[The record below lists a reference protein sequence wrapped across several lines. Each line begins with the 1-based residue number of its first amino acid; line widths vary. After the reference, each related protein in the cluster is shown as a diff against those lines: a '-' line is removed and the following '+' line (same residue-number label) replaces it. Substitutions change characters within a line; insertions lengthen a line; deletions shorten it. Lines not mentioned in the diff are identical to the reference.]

1 MSAKPLWSAVA
12 ALALTAGCTV
22 GPDYHAPELTVPAT
36 YAGPQPAG
44 ATVDPARWWMVFGD
58 AELDRLVTTALAD
71 NPDIALAASRVRQA
85 RIAEITARARG
96 LPTVTADANVSH
108 IEFSK
113 NGGFATIARSFS
125 QGGGGAP
132 GSGGDAANGGDTGDG
147 TPPPTRGVTTPGSG
161 ITTFAAGFDAS
172 WELDVFGGARRG
184 RQAAAARAD
193 AAVWSARDA
202 AVMLAG
208 EVAQAYF
215 AYRLD
220 GQQAAV
226 IRDEIAARERM
237 VAIVAHRADVGLV
250 PRIDAV
256 DEADA
261 LVDARARLEP
271 VIADLD
277 LRRHALA
284 ILIGQ
289 PPAAL
294 DAELGGTLPALTPV
308 PVIPAGLPSDLLR
321 RRPDIRSAERTL
333 AASTADI
340 GVAVADLYPR
350 FSLTGALQLLSSS
363 LSNLISTDS
372 LQTTATGAFAFPLL
386 DFGKRRS
393 AVESRREDR
402 EQDYLRYQATVLG
415 ALRDVEDALSQLA
428 AERRRN
434 AALVDG
440 VGQEERQVRALDA
453 RFRTGFVAEDA
464 VLAERA
470 QLLTA
475 RERLAASDAQLRQA
489 TVALFKAVGG
499 GWDEGTASPVA
510 ARPDRDEAQSGARTG
525 SAPETGPAEG
535 AAGSSGRP
543 ASAGSPPSAT

>member
-1 MSAKPLWSAVA
+1 MIRKSLWPAVA

-22 GPDYHAPELTVPAT
+22 GPDYHAPETMVPPAFT
-36 YAGPQPAG
+36 GPQPAG
-44 ATVDPARWWMVFGD
+44 SSVDPVRWWTVFGD

-71 NPDIALAASRVRQA
+71 NPDIAIAASRVRQA
-85 RIAEITARARG
+85 RLAEITARARG
-96 LPTVTADANVSH
+96 LPTVTADANVSRVD
-108 IEFSK
+108 FSK

-125 QGGGGAP
+125 QGGTGSP
-132 GSGGDAANGGDTGDG
+132 GSGSGEGDG

-172 WELDVFGGARRG
+172 WELDLFGGVRRG
-184 RQAAAARAD
+184 REAAAARAD

-220 GQQAAV
+220 GQQVAV
-226 IRDEIAARERM
+226 ITDEIAARERM

-256 DEADA
+256 AEADA
-261 LVDARARLEP
+261 LLAARARLQP
-271 VIADLD
+271 VLADRD

-284 ILIGQ
+284 ILIGR

-294 DAELGGTLPALTPV
+294 DTELEGPLPTLEPV
-308 PVIPAGLPSDLLR
+308 PAIPAGLPSDLLR

-340 GVAVADLYPR
+340 GVAVADLYPK
-350 FSLTGALQLLSSS
+350 FSLTGALQLLSSA

-372 LQTTATGAFAFPLL
+372 LQTTATGAVSFPLL
-386 DFGKRRS
+386 DFGKRRT
-393 AVESRREDR
+393 AVETRREDR
-402 EQDYLRYQATVLG
+402 EQDYQRYQAIVLG

-434 AALVDG
+434 AALAEG
-440 VGQEERQVRALDA
+440 VAGEERQVRALDA

-464 VLAERA
+464 VLAERS

-475 RERLAASDAQLRQA
+475 REQLAGSDAQLRQS

-499 GWDEGTASPVA
+499 GWDQTTPVLTA
-510 ARPDRDEAQSGARTG
+510 ARPERSDLSPGKAGSQASGAAARDPAAG
-525 SAPETGPAEG
+525 RSAPDP
-535 AAGSSGRP
+535 RP
-543 ASAGSPPSAT
+543 APRRD

>member
-1 MSAKPLWSAVA
+1 MIRKHLAAAAS
-12 ALALTAGCTV
+12 ALALTTGCTV
-22 GPDYHAPELTVPAT
+22 GPNYHAPELAVPVA
-36 YAGPQPAG
+36 YAGAQPAG
-44 ATVDPARWWMVFGD
+44 TAVDPAHWWTVFGD
-58 AELDRLVTTALAD
+58 VELDRLVTTALAD
-71 NPDIALAASRVRQA
+71 NPDVAVAASRVRQA
-85 RIAEITARARG
+85 RLAEITARARG
-96 LPTVTADANVSH
+96 LPTVTADANVSRVN
-108 IEFSK
+108 FSK

-125 QGGGGAP
+125 QGGTGTP
-132 GSGGDAANGGDTGDG
+132 GSEGGDGS
-147 TPPPTRGVTTPGSG
+147 PRPTTGVTTPGNG
-161 ITTFAAGFDAS
+161 ITTFALGFDAS
-172 WELDVFGGARRG
+172 WELDLFGGARRG

-220 GQQAAV
+220 GQQVAV
-226 IRDEIAARERM
+226 ISNEIAARERM

-256 DEADA
+256 AEADA
-261 LVDARARLEP
+261 LLAARARLQP
-271 VIADLD
+271 ALADQA

-294 DAELGGTLPALTPV
+294 DAELAGPLPALEPV
-308 PVIPAGLPSDLLR
+308 PAIPAGLPSDLLR

-340 GVAVADLYPR
+340 GVAVADLYPK
-350 FSLTGALQLLSSS
+350 FSLTGALQLLSSA
-363 LSNLISTDS
+363 LGNLFSTDS
-372 LQTTATGAFAFPLL
+372 LQTTGTGAVSFPLL
-386 DFGKRRS
+386 DFGRRKA
-393 AVESRREDR
+393 AVETRREDV
-402 EQDYLRYQATVLG
+402 EQDYQRYQATVLG
-415 ALRDVEDALSQLA
+415 ALRDVEDALSQLE

-434 AALVDG
+434 AALADG
-440 VGQEERQVRALDA
+440 VVGEERQVRALEA

-470 QLLTA
+470 QLLTVRA
-475 RERLAASDAQLRQA
+475 QLAASDAQLRQS

-499 GWDEGTASPVA
+499 GWEA
-510 ARPDRDEAQSGARTG
+510 ADSLAAEARAQGAGPIRT
-525 SAPETGPAEG
+525 E
-535 AAGSSGRP
+535 
-543 ASAGSPPSAT
+543 